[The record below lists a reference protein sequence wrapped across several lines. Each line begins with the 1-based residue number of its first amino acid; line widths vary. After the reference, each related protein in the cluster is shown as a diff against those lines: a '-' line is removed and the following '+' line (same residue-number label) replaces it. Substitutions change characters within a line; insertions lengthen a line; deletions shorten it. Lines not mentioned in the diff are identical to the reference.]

1 MNIAITLK
9 ENSGL
14 DSPVSPIFGRCPF
27 YMFIDPDTKE
37 FSIEENQAVKE
48 SGGAGIKAAQFMVDQ
63 KVIAVISGDVGPK
76 AASVLLTEGI
86 FVYQQNGK
94 TAGEALDAYLERRL
108 EKLFTSTTEAHN
120 GLK

>member
-9 ENSGL
+9 EKSGL
-14 DSPVSPIFGRCPF
+14 DSPVSPIFGRCPY

-37 FSIEENQAVKE
+37 FIIEENPAGKE

-63 KVIAVISGDVGPK
+63 KVTAVVSGDVGPK

-86 FVYQQNGK
+86 AVYQYQGK
-94 TAGEALDAYLERRL
+94 TASEALDAYLEHRL
-108 EKLFTSTTEAHN
+108 EQLFTSTTEAHN